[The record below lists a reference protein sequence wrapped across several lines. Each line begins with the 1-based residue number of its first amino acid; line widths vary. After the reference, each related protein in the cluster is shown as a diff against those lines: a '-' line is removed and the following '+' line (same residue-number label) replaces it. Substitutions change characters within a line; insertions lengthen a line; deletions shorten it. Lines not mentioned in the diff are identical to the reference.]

1 MSAERLY
8 TAQVL
13 GLATQL
19 AAWPWDEA
27 LPLQGAGRSRSC
39 GSSLELGL
47 GLDDHGRIARLGLR
61 AQACA
66 IGQAAAAIFA
76 EGARGRDAAAIH
88 AAAEALAAW
97 LAGEAPMPDWPGL
110 DALAAAQAVPGRH
123 GAIMLAW
130 NAARDLLPTRAD
142 CR

>member
-1 MSAERLY
+1 MSAEKLY
-8 TAQVL
+8 TEQVL

-19 AAWPWDEA
+19 AAWPWDED
-27 LPLQGAGRSRSC
+27 LPLQGSARSRSC

-47 GLDDHGRIARLGLR
+47 ALDRQGRITRLGLR
-61 AQACA
+61 TQACA

-76 EGARGRDAAAIH
+76 GGAQGRDGAAIH
-88 AAAEALAAW
+88 AAADALTGW
-97 LAGEAPMPDWPGL
+97 LAGEEAMPNWPGL
-110 DALAAAQAVPGRH
+110 EALSAARSVPGRH

-130 NAARDLLPTRAD
+130 NAARDLLPSGRD

>member
-19 AAWPWDEA
+19 AAWPWDEG
-27 LPLQGAGRSRSC
+27 LPLRGASRSRSC
-39 GSSLELGL
+39 GSSLELAL
-47 GLDDHGRIARLGLR
+47 ELDGQGRIARIGLR

-76 EGARGRDAAAIH
+76 GGAQGLDGGAVRG
-88 AAAEALAAW
+88 AAEELATW
-97 LAGEAPMPDWPGL
+97 LAGAGAMPDWPGL

-130 NAARDLLPTRAD
+130 NAARDLLPSGPDSR
-142 CR
+142 

>member
-76 EGARGRDAAAIH
+76 EGAR
-88 AAAEALAAW
+88 
-97 LAGEAPMPDWPGL
+97 
-110 DALAAAQAVPGRH
+110 
-123 GAIMLAW
+123 
-130 NAARDLLPTRAD
+130 
-142 CR
+142 

>member
-1 MSAERLY
+1 MSAEKLY

-19 AAWPWDEA
+19 AAWPWDES
-27 LPLQGAGRSRSC
+27 LPLRGSTRSRSC

-47 GLDDHGRIARLGLR
+47 GLDEEGRVARLGLR

-76 EGARGRDAAAIH
+76 SGARGRDGAAIR

-97 LAGEAPMPDWPGL
+97 LAGDAPMPDWPGL
-110 DALAAAQAVPGRH
+110 DALSAAQAVPGRH

-130 NAARDLLPTRAD
+130 NAARDLLPSGPDSR
-142 CR
+142 

>member
-1 MSAERLY
+1 MSAEKLY
-8 TAQVL
+8 TAEVL

-19 AAWPWDEA
+19 AAWPWDA
-27 LPLQGAGRSRSC
+27 SLPLKGSARSRSC

-47 GLDDHGRIARLGLR
+47 GLDGQGCIARVAIR

-76 EGARGRDAAAIH
+76 AGAQGRDP
-88 AAAEALAAW
+88 AEIDTATGALAGW
-97 LAGEAPMPDWPGL
+97 LAGSADMPDWPGL
-110 DALAAAQAVPGRH
+110 EALAAAQAVPGRH

-130 NAARDLLPTRAD
+130 NAARDLLSSGQDSR
-142 CR
+142 